1 MQTLTTSSTMAAEF
15 VACYEA
21 SNHGIWLTNF
31 VTGLQIVEGIKRP
44 LKLYC
49 DNKSVVLYSN
59 NNRSSTKSKHIDIKF
74 LIVKERTN
82 SLRLAG
88 AISTLSVD
96 SNVGSLNGREP
107 LQTDVEIGE
116 NGQLHVLV
124 RTMQSRS
131 MSMASPR
138 ASNLTRVEIYSV
150 PSSRDSGS
158 SFRGTNLQPPTS
170 TTLQGGG
177 GFEE

>member
-1 MQTLTTSSTMAAEF
+1 MLS
-15 VACYEA
+15 
-21 SNHGIWLTNF
+21 
-31 VTGLQIVEGIKRP
+31 
-44 LKLYC
+44 
-49 DNKSVVLYSN
+49 YS
-59 NNRSSTKSKHIDIKF
+59 F
-74 LIVKERTN
+74 QTN